1 MTGDGLSHERVVLSK
16 ENTLD
21 FSFATLLLQWRY
33 TCRKVESINVL
44 MPNEEQEVNANAQI
58 DPEAFGRLYDQY
70 YQPVFGF
77 LYSRTGHAELAK
89 DLTSETFFQALKN
102 LHRYKPQ
109 TGASFKSWLFAIA
122 VAQIGNYYRQRSK
135 LFEVT
140 TEEAPEIV
148 AQDDFRPDLAYQM
161 GEDAELLEEKIR
173 LLRRVMKQINQ
184 KQQNI
189 LTLRFFS
196 KMTIP
201 EIAVTLKMKEGTVKS
216 HIHRA
221 LKKLQ
226 TLMTQEFT
234 LQETFFS
241 TEPKSLYATRAA
253 QN

>member
-1 MTGDGLSHERVVLSK
+1 MHNK
-16 ENTLD
+16 
-21 FSFATLLLQWRY
+21 
-33 TCRKVESINVL
+33 
-44 MPNEEQEVNANAQI
+44 EQEVNAHATI
-58 DPEAFGRLYDQY
+58 DPEAFGRLYDEY

-109 TGASFKSWLFAIA
+109 KGASFKSWLFAIS
-122 VAQIGNYYRQRSK
+122 VAQVGNYYRQRAK

-148 AQDDFRPDLAYQM
+148 AQDDFRPDIAYQM
-161 GEDAELLEEKIR
+161 GEDADALEEKIL
-173 LLRRVMKQINQ
+173 LLRRMMKQINQ

-196 KMTIP
+196 KMSVP

-226 TLMTQEFT
+226 TLMTQELNLKELIFT
-234 LQETFFS
+234 QES
-241 TEPKSLYATRAA
+241 TSTYATRAA